1 MTGSIP
7 DTDGSPYSTNQ
18 IIEDLWERIRLLIGD
33 GGGGLTPEQ
42 LGELVSSGDSNA
54 LKTALDAQYVPI
66 QLKADGITYNGDGTV
81 ASSTS
86 GGIETVYTWNTD
98 GTVNTETSQG
108 LRKTWVY
115 TNGLPTSSTVTAV

>member
-1 MTGSIP
+1 MP
-7 DTDGSPYSTNQ
+7 KP
-18 IIEDLWERIRLLIGD
+18 
-33 GGGGLTPEQ
+33 
-42 LGELVSSGDSNA
+42 
-54 LKTALDAQYVPI
+54 
-66 QLKADGITYNGDGTV
+66 DGITYNPDGTV

-115 TNGLPTSSTVTAV
+115 TNGLPTSSTVQAV